1 MQERVQYK
9 ETMHTPKRQN
19 NSVSHISNVVYTYR
33 SNKTRVSMKKLPFI
47 KKLLENWISDDHFSK
62 SIVSIFG
69 RICRMQ
75 SSIRD
80 NGLKQIPHY
89 CTISMTKLKKD
100 SLRKPRYERF
110 HKIFERLYSTALNTS
125 KENVKKLLPFVE
137 TQLTVKWS
145 PNTEKAQMLNL
156 KPQ

>member
-110 HKIFERLYSTALNTS
+110 HKILKDYTAQHLILAKRMLKSFYRLWKRS
-125 KENVKKLLPFVE
+125 
-137 TQLTVKWS
+137 
-145 PNTEKAQMLNL
+145 
-156 KPQ
+156 